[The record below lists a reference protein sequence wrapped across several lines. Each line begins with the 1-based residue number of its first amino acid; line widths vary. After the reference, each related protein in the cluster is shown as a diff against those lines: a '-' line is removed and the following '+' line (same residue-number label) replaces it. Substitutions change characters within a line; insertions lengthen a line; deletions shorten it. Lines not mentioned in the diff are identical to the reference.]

1 MNIAMPVPRIENTIE
16 TNLSMEKAQL
26 LSGLLSPQARIDPKY
41 FYDDLGCE
49 LFTRI
54 CELDEYYP
62 TRTEASI
69 FDNCRAEI
77 AAALP
82 DAAQWIDLG
91 CGDCAKS
98 ARWLEHVAPTRLV
111 GVDIAGD
118 FLQSSLTGVASRY
131 PGIDCVGV
139 VSDFTQAMDIHTL
152 ISERPDAPPVFFY
165 PGSSIGNFDR
175 PHALRFL
182 RSIRHHCGQ
191 DGRLLIGVDLVKNR
205 DILEAAYDDAQGV
218 TAAFNLHV
226 LEVVNREL
234 NADFDPERFRHRAVF
249 DAEQQRIEM
258 QLVVDRE
265 QSVRFAD
272 EATRR
277 FTEGEHVL
285 TEYSHKYTID
295 GFGAMLKEAGFER
308 YQVWTDPRQWFGVF
322 LAEPGR

>member
-1 MNIAMPVPRIENTIE
+1 MNIALPAPRIENTIE

-26 LSGLLSPQARIDPKY
+26 LSGLLSPQAHIDPKY

-49 LFTRI
+49 LFTQI

-69 FDNCRAEI
+69 FENCRLEI

-82 DAAQWIDLG
+82 DAAQWVDLG

-118 FLQSSLTGVASRY
+118 FLQSSLTGVAARY
-131 PGIDCVGV
+131 PDIDCVGV
-139 VSDFTQAMDIHTL
+139 VSDFTQAMDIRDL
-152 ISERPDAPPVFFY
+152 IGERPDAPPVFFY

-182 RSIRHHCGQ
+182 RSIRQHCGQ
-191 DGRLLIGVDLVKNR
+191 HGRLLIGVDLVKNR

-234 NADFDPERFRHRAVF
+234 NADFDAARFRHRAVF
-249 DAEQQRIEM
+249 DADQQRIEM
-258 QLVVDRE
+258 QLVVKKE
-265 QSVRFAD
+265 QSVRFAG

-295 GFGAMLKEAGFER
+295 GFGAMLREAGFDR

>member
-1 MNIAMPVPRIENTIE
+1 MNIALPSPRIETIIQPDP
-16 TNLSMEKAQL
+16 SAEKAQL

-62 TRTEASI
+62 TRTEAGI
-69 FDNCRAEI
+69 FEDCRDEI
-77 AAALP
+77 STALP
-82 DAAQWIDLG
+82 SAAQWVDLG

-98 ARWLEHVAPTRLV
+98 ARWLDHVAPTRLV

-118 FLQSSLTGVASRY
+118 FLQSSLTGVAARY
-131 PGIDCVGV
+131 PRIDCVGV
-139 VSDFTQAMDIHTL
+139 VSDFTQSMDIQGL
-152 ISERPDAPPVFFY
+152 LAEKPESPPVFFY

-182 RSIRHHCGQ
+182 RSIRQHCGA
-191 DGRLLIGVDLVKNR
+191 DGRLLIGVDLVKDR

-234 NADFDPERFRHRAVF
+234 GADFDPDRFRHRALF
-249 DAEQQRIEM
+249 DSEQQRIEM
-258 QLVVDRE
+258 QLVARRE
-265 QSVRFAD
+265 QAVHFTG
-272 EATRR
+272 EATRH
-277 FTEGEHVL
+277 FAEGEHVL

-295 GFGAMLKEAGFER
+295 GFGNMLREAGFGR
-308 YQVWTDPRQWFGVF
+308 YQVWTDANQWFGVF
-322 LAEPGR
+322 LAEPI